1 MSEEDKYNETGA
13 WPKLGQ
19 RVEIVE
25 AMIHGVIVD
34 HTEFIDGTH
43 RWGVQYWN
51 EGKRE
56 TVNCEAR
63 ELKATP

>member
-1 MSEEDKYNETGA
+1 MIG
-13 WPKLGQ
+13 LGD
-19 RVEIVE
+19 RVTIAEAQIQGIV
-25 AMIHGVIVD
+25 VD

-43 RWGVQYWN
+43 RYGVQYWN

-63 ELKATP
+63 ELIVERKREVKA